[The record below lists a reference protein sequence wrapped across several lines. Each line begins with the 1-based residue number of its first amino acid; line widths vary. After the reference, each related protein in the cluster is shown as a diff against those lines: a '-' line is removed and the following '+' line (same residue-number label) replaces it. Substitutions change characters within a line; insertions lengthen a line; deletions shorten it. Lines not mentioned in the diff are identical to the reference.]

1 MHKKDVVFFLTYISY
16 SIILSLYT
24 LIFWIIKG
32 KHTGDFFGYS
42 FGWVGWICLVIA
54 IILLSLFLLIFI
66 VKSSGIPEKKPAI
79 LGNKKIAIFLLLT
92 LFCLSSIYI
101 SIFIQQEKIGNSI
114 SRFWLISETT
124 LFCVVIMKYMFGL
137 HFLPSFAIS
146 ILFIGTIYAAYDQL
160 STVSNYPFSL
170 AWSEGSRFYYA
181 SLFLS
186 QKLYGRILPWEV
198 LDRARSIIQAIPYAF
213 NLRSIFI
220 QRLWQMI
227 LWLSLPGI
235 TSYTLV
241 RRYYPK
247 NNIKMLLATTFIFLA
262 LLFAPVYFYL
272 TLCVIPLIIFGDPK
286 KPRRT
291 LFLVILCSIWA
302 GLCRINWYFIPAGLG
317 VLFYLFE
324 TPVQNKNYL
333 KYFFWPAIWFTFGTI
348 FAFLASSLYTYFSG
362 NPPYLFGT
370 ALHSP
375 LLWYRLFPNS
385 TYDLGILLSAIL
397 VFLPIY
403 LIVDLKIFRERLGFV
418 RSSLVLF
425 ILMVFFC
432 GGLIVSVKIGG
443 GSNLHN
449 FDAFIVLSLVFCA
462 FGFFGFQSIRDESI
476 ETNKLSTLPGMGFI
490 ASCMIIVG
498 SIAIA
503 VNSPKSFQQ
512 NEIQKEIVDLQTL
525 SSKYEGNLLL
535 LSERQLIATGELNPR
550 MFEPNFEVV
559 TLMEMV
565 MSNNVAYLN
574 QFYYDLKQH
583 TFSMIITKPINSKL
597 QDRNAKFSRENNL
610 WVKKVEIPILESY
623 KLVAELPLSQIEIYI
638 PK

>member
-1 MHKKDVVFFLTYISY
+1 
-16 SIILSLYT
+16 
-24 LIFWIIKG
+24 
-32 KHTGDFFGYS
+32 
-42 FGWVGWICLVIA
+42 
-54 IILLSLFLLIFI
+54 
-66 VKSSGIPEKKPAI
+66 
-79 LGNKKIAIFLLLT
+79 
-92 LFCLSSIYI
+92 
-101 SIFIQQEKIGNSI
+101 
-114 SRFWLISETT
+114 
-124 LFCVVIMKYMFGL
+124 
-137 HFLPSFAIS
+137 
-146 ILFIGTIYAAYDQL
+146 
-160 STVSNYPFSL
+160 
-170 AWSEGSRFYYA
+170 
-181 SLFLS
+181 
-186 QKLYGRILPWEV
+186 
-198 LDRARSIIQAIPYAF
+198 
-213 NLRSIFI
+213 
-220 QRLWQMI
+220 
-227 LWLSLPGI
+227 
-235 TSYTLV
+235 
-241 RRYYPK
+241 
-247 NNIKMLLATTFIFLA
+247 
-262 LLFAPVYFYL
+262 
-272 TLCVIPLIIFGDPK
+272 
-286 KPRRT
+286 
-291 LFLVILCSIWA
+291 
-302 GLCRINWYFIPAGLG
+302 
-317 VLFYLFE
+317 
-324 TPVQNKNYL
+324 
-333 KYFFWPAIWFTFGTI
+333 
-348 FAFLASSLYTYFSG
+348 
-362 NPPYLFGT
+362 
-370 ALHSP
+370 
-375 LLWYRLFPNS
+375 
-385 TYDLGILLSAIL
+385 
-397 VFLPIY
+397 
-403 LIVDLKIFRERLGFV
+403 
-418 RSSLVLF
+418 
-425 ILMVFFC
+425 MVFFC